1 MRVVLASWAWPS
13 HLLPL
18 MPLAW
23 AFRAAGHEVLVATQ
37 PPLAGAVTAA
47 GLPAAAVGSAMD
59 HTRLLGS
66 AMRPL
71 HPDVTPAP
79 APAPAAAPGRRR
91 RLGLSV
97 RVAEDMT
104 DDLARLCASWRPSLV
119 LHEPTTYAAPLA
131 AASLGI
137 AHAPVLWGVNFH
149 DAARAHEAEAF
160 AELSA
165 RLGVDGFDSR
175 GLVTVDPC
183 PPSLQVPSAHPRL
196 GLRHVPYNG
205 PAVVPPWLRRPPG
218 HRDRPRIC
226 LTWGVSPHWAN
237 EDEHA
242 RAVGQQHRLISAL
255 AELGVDIVVATPSR
269 AAVDETRLPAGVRV
283 VERLPLHLLL
293 PSCDLMIARG
303 GAGSMMTALAAGVPQ
318 LCVPQY
324 VSDLMPAERLAAT
337 GAALSLGDTPTDPA
351 AVRDA
356 AALMLGTPSF
366 SAAAAR
372 LRAEAEGQPP
382 AAAVVR
388 RLTAMVSGS
397 GRPMGG

>member
-1 MRVVLASWAWPS
+1 MRVVFASWAWPS

-18 MPLAW
+18 TPLAW

-37 PPLAGAVTAA
+37 PPLVGAVTAA
-47 GLPAAAVGSAMD
+47 GLPAVAVGSAMD

-71 HPDVTPAP
+71 HPDAAPAP
-79 APAPAAAPGRRR
+79 APAPVPAPGRRR

-97 RVAEDMT
+97 RVAEDMV
-104 DDLARLCASWRPSLV
+104 DGLARLCAAWQPSLV

-160 AELSA
+160 AGLSA

-205 PAVVPPWLRRPPG
+205 PGVVPPWLRRPGRP
-218 HRDRPRIC
+218 DRPRIC

-242 RAVGQQHRLISAL
+242 RAVEQQHRLIAAL
-255 AELGVDIVVATPSR
+255 AGLDVDIVVATSSR
-269 AAVDETRLPAGVRV
+269 EAVDETRLPADVRV

-293 PSCDLMIARG
+293 PGCDLMIARG

-337 GAALSLGDTPTDPA
+337 GAALSLGDTPTDPE

-356 AALMLGTPSF
+356 AALMLRTPAF
-366 SAAAAR
+366 AGAAAR
-372 LRAEAEGQPP
+372 LRAEAEGLPS

-388 RLTAMVSGS
+388 RLTAMVSGAE
-397 GRPMGG
+397 RPMGG